1 MKPISIST
9 KEARRIAIIASGL
22 HAVSPYGAGK
32 HAVRRVIDHLGYVQ
46 VDTISV
52 VLRAHHHVL
61 GTRVPNYKKKHLHDL
76 QIKDRL
82 VLESWAHAAAF
93 VPMSE
98 YRYTLPVNQM
108 FKDKKD
114 QWPDVE
120 ESLKKGVLKR
130 VQEEG
135 PLMARDFENSD
146 ASYTG
151 GWWNHK
157 PAKRALE
164 RLFLEGDLLISH
176 RKNFQKVFDLPHRVI
191 PDTIDTTFP
200 DTLEYSKYLM
210 RRALRS
216 MGLVRPSEA
225 AYLRRGMRTAVTEA
239 ARIMKEEGE
248 IEEVAV
254 GRKKDL
260 YYRFSDWTPCRIISK
275 LKILSP
281 FDNFIIQRQRL
292 YDLFNFN
299 YQIECYVPKDKRV
312 FGYFCLP
319 ILFGD
324 KLVGRVDAKVHRK
337 EGILEIIQLFVEN
350 EATINKIPL
359 EHWKKGFDGFAQ
371 LNGCSQVKSNQKNPL
386 IEYILGDT
394 YQ

>member
-1 MKPISIST
+1 MV
-9 KEARRIAIIASGL
+9 IASGL
-22 HAVSPYGAGK
+22 HAASSYGRGK
-32 HAVRRVIDHLGYVQ
+32 NAVQRVIDHLGYVQ

-76 QIKDRL
+76 QLKDRL

-98 YRYTLPVNQM
+98 YRYTLPINQM
-108 FKDKKD
+108 FKDKRD

-120 ESLKKGVLKR
+120 ESLKRDVLKR
-130 VQEEG
+130 VQQEG
-135 PLMARDFENSD
+135 PLMARDFENTD

-176 RKNFQKVFDLPHRVI
+176 RKNFQKVFDLPERVI
-191 PDTIDTTFP
+191 PDAIDMSFP
-200 DTLEYSKYLM
+200 DTREYAKYLM
-210 RRALRS
+210 CRALRS

-225 AYLRRGMRTAVTEA
+225 AYLRKGMGTAVTEA
-239 ARIMKEEGE
+239 ARIMKEQGE

-260 YYRFSDWTPCRIISK
+260 YYRFSNWNSSRITSK

-292 YDLFNFN
+292 SDLFNFN

-312 FGYFCLP
+312 YGYFCLP

-337 EGILEIIQLFVEN
+337 ESRLEIIQLYLEDDVMW
-350 EATINKIPL
+350 TKIPF
-359 EHWKKGFDGFAQ
+359 EHWRKGFYDFAQ
-371 LNGCSQVKSNQKNPL
+371 LNDCLHIRSNQMMPL
-386 IEYILGDT
+386 VQQLAGDI

>member
-1 MKPISIST
+1 MKPASISAR
-9 KEARRIAIIASGL
+9 EARRIAIIGSGL
-22 HAVSPYGAGK
+22 HAVNPYGAGK
-32 HAVRRVIDHLGYVQ
+32 NAVARVIDHLGYVQ

-61 GTRVPNYKKKHLHDL
+61 ATRVPNYKTQHLHDL
-76 QIKDRL
+76 QIKHRA
-82 VLESWAHAAAF
+82 VLESWAHAAAY

-98 YRYTLPVNQM
+98 YRYTLPINQI
-108 FKDKKD
+108 FKDKRD

-120 ESLKKGVLKR
+120 ESLKSEVLKR
-130 VQEEG
+130 VRQEG
-135 PLMARDFENSD
+135 PLMARDFENTD
-146 ASYTG
+146 ASFTG

-176 RKNFQKVFDLPHRVI
+176 RKNFQKVFDLPERVI
-191 PDTIDTTFP
+191 PDSINTSFP
-200 DTLEYSKYLM
+200 DDIEYAKYLM

-225 AYLRRGMRTAVTEA
+225 AYLRKGMSTVVNDTAK
-239 ARIMKEEGE
+239 IMKEEGE

-260 YYRFSDWTPCRIISK
+260 YYRLTDWTPSRITTK

-292 YDLFNFN
+292 NDLFNFN
-299 YQIECYVPKDKRV
+299 YQIECYVPKDKRIY
-312 FGYFCLP
+312 GYFCLP

-337 EGILEIIQLFVEN
+337 ERTLEIIQLFLEN
-350 EATINKIPL
+350 DAVLDRIPF
-359 EHWKKGFDGFAQ
+359 EFWKNGFDGFAE
-371 LNGCSQVKSNQKNPL
+371 LNGCFQIKSNQKDPL
-386 IEYILGDT
+386 VEYISGDI

>member
-1 MKPISIST
+1 MKPISISAR
-9 KEARRIAIIASGL
+9 EARRIAIIASGL
-22 HAVSPYGAGK
+22 HAASPYGGGK
-32 HAVRRVIDHLGYVQ
+32 NAVQRVIDHLGYVQ

-61 GTRVPNYKKKHLHDL
+61 GIRVPNYKKKHLHDL
-76 QIKDRL
+76 QVKDRM

-98 YRYTLPVNQM
+98 YRYTLPINQM
-108 FKDKKD
+108 FKDKRD

-120 ESLKKGVLKR
+120 ESLKRDVLKR
-130 VQEEG
+130 VHQEG
-135 PLMARDFENSD
+135 PLMARDFENTD

-176 RKNFQKVFDLPHRVI
+176 RKNFQKVFDLPERVI
-191 PDTIDTTFP
+191 PDVIDTTFP
-200 DTLEYSKYLM
+200 ETDEYAKYLM

-216 MGLVRPSEA
+216 MGLVRPAEA
-225 AYLRRGMRTAVTEA
+225 AYLRKGMGTAVTKA
-239 ARIMKEEGE
+239 ARIMKEQGE

-260 YYRFSDWTPCRIISK
+260 YYLFTDWKPARITKK

-292 YDLFNFN
+292 NDLFDFN

-312 FGYFCLP
+312 YGYFCLP

-324 KLVGRVDAKVHRK
+324 KLVGRVDAKVHRR
-337 EGILEIIQLFVEN
+337 ESRLEIIQLFVEN
-350 EATINKIPL
+350 DDALTKIPF
-359 EHWKKGFDGFAQ
+359 EHWKKGFDEFAQ
-371 LNGCSQVKSNQKNPL
+371 LNDCSEIVSKQKSSL
-386 IEYILGDT
+386 LEYLSGSVLS
-394 YQ
+394 

>member
-1 MKPISIST
+1 MKPISISAR
-9 KEARRIAIIASGL
+9 EARRIAIIASGL

-32 HAVRRVIDHLGYVQ
+32 NAVHRVIDHLGYVQ

-61 GTRVPNYKKKHLHDL
+61 GTRVPQYKKKHLHEL

-82 VLESWAHAAAF
+82 VLESWAHAAAY

-98 YRYTLPVNQM
+98 YRYTLPINQM
-108 FKDKKD
+108 FKDRRD
-114 QWPDVE
+114 QWPDAE
-120 ESLKKGVLKR
+120 ESVNRDVLNRVKR
-130 VQEEG
+130 EG
-135 PLMARDFENSD
+135 PLMARDFENTD
-146 ASYTG
+146 TSYTG

-164 RLFLEGDLLISH
+164 RLFLEGDLVISH
-176 RKNFQKVFDLPHRVI
+176 RKNFQKVFDLPERVI
-191 PDTIDTTFP
+191 PEAVDTTFP
-200 DTLEYSKYLM
+200 DTRQYAQYLM

-216 MGLVRPSEA
+216 MGLVRPAEA
-225 AYLRRGMRTAVTEA
+225 AYLRKGMGTAVTEA

-260 YYRFSDWTPCRIISK
+260 YYRLSDWKGGRITKK

-292 YDLFNFN
+292 NDLFDFN

-319 ILFGD
+319 ILYGD

-337 EGILEIIQLFVEN
+337 EGTLEIIELFVEN
-350 EATINKIPL
+350 DQALTKIPF
-359 EHWKKGFDGFAQ
+359 EHWKRGFDNFAQ
-371 LNGCSQVKSNQKNPL
+371 LNDCSEIVSKQKSSL
-386 IEYILGDT
+386 LEYLSGSI
-394 YQ
+394 